1 MTIPYGVYVGT
12 DVELVTTDKYIIAF
26 RRIAEQNCL
35 ESCLLREDASAGE
48 YLCAGICRSSPT
60 YTKANSRPRRWQY
73 AFSGQTKAYANHE
86 LLSSCI
92 GQQIVNVITVANG
105 AEIEYWDGQRYPAAQ
120 DELFSMEDIH
130 PHSLAISAENIGE
143 CLRCWSMGCTE
154 EMLEANHDTFVGVTI
169 NTAKHMYI
177 FQMTPSSFYCRAA
190 RYASCNKGVLFDQ
203 NFRQRKGPT
212 PETYMAEDN
221 CIALQP
227 LSIDEHDFDA
237 FACSLVSPEVIAQ
250 QYLNDRE
257 RKVIGYRYG
266 VMGCEKRSQRET
278 ALLLGIS
285 PSSVARI
292 AKKAETI
299 LFSHLPNT
307 KGGGIYWIVE
317 SFTDNQI
324 TLNGCQGDIYQ
335 WDKPER

>member
-1 MTIPYGVYVGT
+1 
-12 DVELVTTDKYIIAF
+12 
-26 RRIAEQNCL
+26 
-35 ESCLLREDASAGE
+35 
-48 YLCAGICRSSPT
+48 
-60 YTKANSRPRRWQY
+60 
-73 AFSGQTKAYANHE
+73 
-86 LLSSCI
+86 
-92 GQQIVNVITVANG
+92 
-105 AEIEYWDGQRYPAAQ
+105 
-120 DELFSMEDIH
+120 MEDIH
-130 PHSLAISAENIGE
+130 PHSPAISAENIGE
-143 CLRCWSMGCTE
+143 CLRCWNMGCIE
-154 EMLEANHDTFVGVTI
+154 ETLEANHDTFIGVTI
-169 NTAKHMYI
+169 NTARHMYI

-190 RYASCNKGVLFDQ
+190 RYATCNKGVLFDQ

-221 CIALQP
+221 CIAIQP
-227 LSIDEHDFDA
+227 LSVDEHDFDA

-266 VMGCEKRSQRET
+266 VLGCEKRSQREA

-292 AKKAETI
+292 AKKAEAI

-307 KGGGIYWIVE
+307 KGDGIYWIVE
-317 SFTDNQI
+317 SFTDNRI

-335 WDKPER
+335 WDKP